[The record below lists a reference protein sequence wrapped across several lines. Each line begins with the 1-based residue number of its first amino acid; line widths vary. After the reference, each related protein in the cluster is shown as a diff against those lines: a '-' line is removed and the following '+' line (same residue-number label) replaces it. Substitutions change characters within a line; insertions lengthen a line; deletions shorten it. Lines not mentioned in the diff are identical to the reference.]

1 MRERIMNRVIYP
13 FYFAIATL
21 VIYTVFFVVPGVM
34 GIFYSFTDWN
44 SYSEEI
50 SFIGFENFSK
60 IFSTDAK
67 YLGYIENT
75 LIFTVSTVILKTAL
89 GLLFAIMLNEGI
101 KLKGLHR
108 VMLFMPSIVPM
119 LVVGLIFKSI
129 LNPATGLLN
138 ESLRAF
144 GLGFLAQKWLVD
156 LGWAFKTIIAVD
168 IWKGVGY
175 IMIILLAGLQSI
187 DKTYYEAASIDGANP
202 IQKLFQ
208 ITIPLIIPA
217 LVVTTVLNL
226 LHGLKVFEAVYVLT
240 NGGPGYATDVMYTAI
255 FKEFSTGN
263 YGMGTALSSVL
274 FVVMTILG
282 YFVIRLMS
290 REGNEG

>member
-1 MRERIMNRVIYP
+1 MNRAVYP
-13 FYFAIATL
+13 FYFGVATL
-21 VIYTVFFVVPGVM
+21 VVYSIFFVVPGIM
-34 GIFYSFTDWN
+34 GIYYSFTDWN
-44 SYSEEI
+44 SYTDEI
-50 SFIGFENFSK
+50 HFVGFDNLAK
-60 IFSTDAK
+60 IFSGEAK
-67 YLGYIENT
+67 YLSYIENT
-75 LIFTVSTVILKTAL
+75 LVFTISTVVLKTAL
-89 GLLFAIMLNEGI
+89 GLLFAIMLNDGI
-101 KLKGLHR
+101 RAKGFHR

-119 LVVGLIFKSI
+119 LVVGLIFKSV

-138 ESLRAF
+138 ESLRAI
-144 GLGFLAQKWLVD
+144 GLDFMTQKWLTD
-156 LGWAFKTIIAVD
+156 LNWAFKSIIAVD

-187 DKTYYEAASIDGANP
+187 DKTYYEAAAIDGANFW
-202 IQKLFQ
+202 QKLMR

-274 FVVMTILG
+274 FVVMTVLG
-282 YFVIRLMS
+282 YFVVRLMS
-290 REGNEG
+290 REGNER

>member
-1 MRERIMNRVIYP
+1 MNRVVYP
-13 FYFAIATL
+13 FYFGIATL
-21 VIYTVFFVVPGVM
+21 AVYTIFFVLPGIM
-34 GIFYSFTDWN
+34 GLYYSFTDWN
-44 SYSEEI
+44 SYTDEI
-50 SFIGFENFSK
+50 HFIGLDNLVK
-60 IFSTDAK
+60 IFSGDAK
-67 YLGYIENT
+67 HLGYIKNT
-75 LIFTVSTVILKTAL
+75 LVFTMATVILKTVL
-89 GLLFAIMLNEGI
+89 GLMFAIMLNEGI
-101 KLKGLHR
+101 RMKGFHR

-138 ESLRAF
+138 ESLRAL
-144 GLGFLAQKWLVD
+144 GLDFMAQKWLTD
-156 LGWAFKTIIAVD
+156 LDWAFKSIIVVD

-187 DKTYYEAASIDGANP
+187 DKTYYEAAEIDGASFWQRL
-202 IQKLFQ
+202 IR
-208 ITIPLIIPA
+208 ITIPLIVPA

-263 YGMGTALSSVL
+263 YGMATALSSVL
-274 FVVMTILG
+274 FVVMTGLG

-290 REGNEG
+290 RESES

>member
-1 MRERIMNRVIYP
+1 MNRAVYP
-13 FYFAIATL
+13 FYFGIAAL
-21 VIYTVFFVVPGVM
+21 VVYSIFFVVPGLM
-34 GIFYSFTDWN
+34 GIYYSFTDWN
-44 SYSEEI
+44 SYSDEI
-50 SFIGFENFSK
+50 RFVGFDNLAK
-60 IFSTDAK
+60 IFSGEAK
-67 YLGYIENT
+67 YLSYIENT
-75 LIFTVSTVILKTAL
+75 LVFTVSTVVLKTAL
-89 GLLFAIMLNEGI
+89 GLLFAIMLNDGI
-101 KLKGLHR
+101 RAKGFHR
-108 VMLFMPSIVPM
+108 VVLFMPSIVPM

-138 ESLRAF
+138 ESLRAI
-144 GLGFLAQKWLVD
+144 GLDWMTQKWLTD
-156 LGWAFKTIIAVD
+156 LNWAFKSIIAVD

-187 DKTYYEAASIDGANP
+187 DKTYYEAAAIDGANFW
-202 IQKLFQ
+202 QKLMR
-208 ITIPLIIPA
+208 ITIPLIVPA

-255 FKEFSTGN
+255 FKEFSNGN

-274 FVVMTILG
+274 FVVMTVLG

-290 REGNEG
+290 RESEEQ

>member
-1 MRERIMNRVIYP
+1 MNRAVYP
-13 FYFAIATL
+13 FYFGIAAL
-21 VIYTVFFVVPGVM
+21 VVYSIFFVLPGIM
-34 GIFYSFTDWN
+34 GIYYSFTDWN
-44 SYSEEI
+44 SYTDEI
-50 SFIGFENFSK
+50 NFVGFDNLAK
-60 IFSTDAK
+60 IFSGEAK
-67 YLGYIENT
+67 YLSYIENT
-75 LIFTVSTVILKTAL
+75 LVFTVSTVVLKTAL
-89 GLLFAIMLNEGI
+89 GLLFAIMLNDGI
-101 KLKGLHR
+101 RAKGFHR

-138 ESLRAF
+138 ETLRAI
-144 GLGFLAQKWLVD
+144 GLDFMTQKWLTD
-156 LGWAFKTIIAVD
+156 LNWAFKSIIAVD

-187 DKTYYEAASIDGANP
+187 DKTYYEAAAIDGANFW
-202 IQKLFQ
+202 QKLLR
-208 ITIPLIIPA
+208 ITIPLIVPA

-274 FVVMTILG
+274 FVVMTVLG

-290 REGNEG
+290 RESDER

>member
-1 MRERIMNRVIYP
+1 MNRAIYP
-13 FYFAIATL
+13 FYFGIATL
-21 VIYTVFFVVPGVM
+21 IVYSIFFVVPGLM
-34 GIFYSFTDWN
+34 GIYYSFTDWN
-44 SYSEEI
+44 SYSDEI
-50 SFIGFENFSK
+50 RFIGFDNLAK
-60 IFSTDAK
+60 IFSGEAK
-67 YLGYIENT
+67 YLSYIENT
-75 LIFTVSTVILKTAL
+75 LVFTVSTVVLKTAL
-89 GLLFAIMLNEGI
+89 GLLFAIMLNDGVRA
-101 KLKGLHR
+101 KGLHR

-129 LNPATGLLN
+129 LNPASGLLN
-138 ESLRAF
+138 ESLRAI
-144 GLGFLAQKWLVD
+144 GLDFMAQKWLTD
-156 LGWAFKTIIAVD
+156 LNWAFKSIIAVD

-187 DKTYYEAASIDGANP
+187 DKTYYEAAAIDGANFW
-202 IQKLFQ
+202 QKLTR
-208 ITIPLIIPA
+208 ITIPLIVPA

-274 FVVMTILG
+274 FVVMTLLG
-282 YFVIRLMS
+282 YFVVRLMS
-290 REGNEG
+290 REGDER

>member
-1 MRERIMNRVIYP
+1 MNRAVYP
-13 FYFAIATL
+13 FYFGVATL
-21 VIYTVFFVVPGVM
+21 VVYSILFVVPGIM
-34 GIFYSFTDWN
+34 GIYYSFTDWN
-44 SYSEEI
+44 SYTDEI
-50 SFIGFENFSK
+50 HFVGFDNLAK
-60 IFSTDAK
+60 IFSGEAK
-67 YLGYIENT
+67 YLSYIENT
-75 LIFTVSTVILKTAL
+75 LVFTISTVVLKTAL
-89 GLLFAIMLNEGI
+89 GLLFAIMLNDGI
-101 KLKGLHR
+101 RAKGFHR

-119 LVVGLIFKSI
+119 LVVGLIFKSV

-138 ESLRAF
+138 ESLRAI
-144 GLGFLAQKWLVD
+144 GLDFMTQKWLTD
-156 LGWAFKTIIAVD
+156 LNWAFKSIIAVD

-187 DKTYYEAASIDGANP
+187 DKTYYEAAAIDGANFW
-202 IQKLFQ
+202 QKLMR

-274 FVVMTILG
+274 FVVMTVLG

-290 REGNEG
+290 REGNER

>member
-1 MRERIMNRVIYP
+1 MNRAVYP
-13 FYFAIATL
+13 FYFGVATL
-21 VIYTVFFVVPGVM
+21 VVYSIFFVVPGIM
-34 GIFYSFTDWN
+34 GIYYSFTDWN
-44 SYSEEI
+44 SYTDEI
-50 SFIGFENFSK
+50 HFVGFDNLAK
-60 IFSTDAK
+60 IFSGEAK
-67 YLGYIENT
+67 YLSYIENT
-75 LIFTVSTVILKTAL
+75 LVFTISTVVLKTAL
-89 GLLFAIMLNEGI
+89 GLLFAIMLNDGI
-101 KLKGLHR
+101 RAKGFHR

-119 LVVGLIFKSI
+119 LVVGLIFKSV

-138 ESLRAF
+138 ESLRAI
-144 GLGFLAQKWLVD
+144 GLDFMTQKWLTD
-156 LGWAFKTIIAVD
+156 LNWAFKSIIAVD

-187 DKTYYEAASIDGANP
+187 DKTYYEAAAIDGANFW
-202 IQKLFQ
+202 QKLMR

-274 FVVMTILG
+274 FVVMTVLG

-290 REGNEG
+290 REGNER

>member
-1 MRERIMNRVIYP
+1 MNRAVYP
-13 FYFAIATL
+13 FYFGVATL
-21 VIYTVFFVVPGVM
+21 VVYSIFFVVPGIM
-34 GIFYSFTDWN
+34 GIYYSFTDWN
-44 SYSEEI
+44 SYTDEI
-50 SFIGFENFSK
+50 HFVGFDNLAK
-60 IFSTDAK
+60 IFSGEAK
-67 YLGYIENT
+67 YLSYIENT
-75 LIFTVSTVILKTAL
+75 LVFTISTVVLKTAL
-89 GLLFAIMLNEGI
+89 GLLFAIMLNDGI
-101 KLKGLHR
+101 RAKGFHR

-119 LVVGLIFKSI
+119 LVVGLIFKSV

-138 ESLRAF
+138 ESLRAI
-144 GLGFLAQKWLVD
+144 GLDFMTQKWLTD
-156 LGWAFKTIIAVD
+156 LNWAFKSIIAVD

-187 DKTYYEAASIDGANP
+187 DKTYYEAAAIDGANFW
-202 IQKLFQ
+202 QKLMR

-263 YGMGTALSSVL
+263 YGMGTVLSSVI
-274 FVVMTILG
+274 FVVMTVLG
-282 YFVIRLMS
+282 YFVVRLMS
-290 REGNEG
+290 REGNER

>member
-1 MRERIMNRVIYP
+1 MNRAVYP
-13 FYFAIATL
+13 FYFGVATL
-21 VIYTVFFVVPGVM
+21 VVYSIFFVVPGIM
-34 GIFYSFTDWN
+34 GIYYSFTDWN
-44 SYSEEI
+44 SYTDEI
-50 SFIGFENFSK
+50 HFVGFDNLAK
-60 IFSTDAK
+60 IFSGEAK
-67 YLGYIENT
+67 YLSYIENT
-75 LIFTVSTVILKTAL
+75 LVFTISTVVLKTAL
-89 GLLFAIMLNEGI
+89 GLLFAIMLNDGI
-101 KLKGLHR
+101 RAKGFHR

-119 LVVGLIFKSI
+119 LVVGLIFKSV

-138 ESLRAF
+138 ESLRAI
-144 GLGFLAQKWLVD
+144 GLEFMTQKWLTD
-156 LGWAFKTIIAVD
+156 LNWAFKSIIAVD

-187 DKTYYEAASIDGANP
+187 DKTYYEAAAIDGANFW
-202 IQKLFQ
+202 QKLMR

-274 FVVMTILG
+274 FVVMTVLG
-282 YFVIRLMS
+282 YFVVRLMS
-290 REGNEG
+290 REGNER